1 MECHDCVAETT
12 FLTANSRILIFVLSR
27 SSPAS
32 DDTDKQVDSDDT
44 DDAANHIMYMCAWC
58 TESCA

>member
-12 FLTANSRILIFVLSR
+12 FFDFANSHILIFILSR

-44 DDAANHIMYMCAWC
+44 DAAADHIMYMCA
-58 TESCA
+58 